1 MRLEEF
7 AENILSYA
15 AKQSNKTKTKS
26 GLKWSAFFDDSGVLI
41 GFLDGFHKV
50 EILLWSQVKFLF
62 EGAEKVGVI

>member
-1 MRLEEF
+1 MF
-7 AENILSYA
+7 YIV
-15 AKQSNKTKTKS
+15 KS
-26 GLKWSAFFDDSGVLI
+26 GLKMVRFCFDDFGVLI